1 MRSRIFATNASTM
14 VWMKILM
21 LAPQPFLE
29 PRGTP
34 FSVLG
39 RLKALS
45 QLGHKVDL
53 VTYHL
58 GSDVEI
64 PDVKIHRTMRVP
76 FINSI
81 KVGPSVPKL
90 LLDALVLMKAIR
102 LVMRGDYD
110 LLHTH
115 EEASFFGVVL
125 AKLFRL
131 PHLYDMHSS
140 PTEQLSNF
148 KYANFG
154 PLIRIFDWIERS
166 VVNNSSAV
174 ITICPALED
183 HVKAINGKV
192 PQVMIE
198 NVANRTA
205 IARSPGMVQLP
216 GS

>member
-1 MRSRIFATNASTM
+1 MI
-14 VWMKILM
+14 WMKILM

-64 PDVKIHRTMRVP
+64 PEVKIHRIMKVP
-76 FINSI
+76 FIKSI
-81 KVGPSVPKL
+81 KVGPSLPKL

-102 LVMRGDYD
+102 LVIRGNYD

-115 EEASFFGVVL
+115 EEASFFGVIL

-131 PHLYDMHSS
+131 PHL
-140 PTEQLSNF
+140 
-148 KYANFG
+148 
-154 PLIRIFDWIERS
+154 
-166 VVNNSSAV
+166 
-174 ITICPALED
+174 
-183 HVKAINGKV
+183 
-192 PQVMIE
+192 
-198 NVANRTA
+198 
-205 IARSPGMVQLP
+205 
-216 GS
+216 